1 MQLWALS
8 NSSRF
13 RYIQIETLESGSNK
27 ILRLSSS
34 ELRVLTSQN
43 SETYD
48 VASRAW
54 RSLHS
59 HVECCG
65 SFNPAWILLIRGDL
79 ELRTFLVPFTG
90 FFELK
95 SCCRLGRF
103 LEKEN
108 FVPRT
113 GLPNSCVL
121 FVKWHSERGRKH
133 GFIFPKGD
141 RLFDS
146 RSSWRAR
153 CNMSDDASQLS
164 CTLLYSNLCYVGHI
178 MTHHDASLLCD

>member
-65 SFNPAWILLIRGDL
+65 SLNPAWILLIRGDL

-90 FFELK
+90 FFWIKKLLSPWK
-95 SCCRLGRF
+95 IFGKTTISCR
-103 LEKEN
+103 
-108 FVPRT
+108 
-113 GLPNSCVL
+113 
-121 FVKWHSERGRKH
+121 ERGCQTPAYFLSSGIQK
-133 GFIFPKGD
+133 GAGSMGSFFPVREVRD
-141 RLFDS
+141 VQ
-146 RSSWRAR
+146 
-153 CNMSDDASQLS
+153 DATCRMMHPSFRVP
-164 CTLLYSNLCYVGHI
+164 CYTRIYVGHI

>member
-65 SFNPAWILLIRGDL
+65 SLNPAWILLIRGDL
-79 ELRTFLVPFTG
+79 ELRTFLVPFAG
-90 FFELK
+90 FFWIKKLLSPWK
-95 SCCRLGRF
+95 IFGKRKFRA
-103 LEKEN
+103 EN
-108 FVPRT
+108 GVAKLLRT
-113 GLPNSCVL
+113 FCQVA
-121 FVKWHSERGRKH
+121 FKRGRKH
-133 GFIFPKGD
+133 GSFFPKGTD
-141 RLFDS
+141 YSIREVRDVQ
-146 RSSWRAR
+146 
-153 CNMSDDASQLS
+153 DATCRMMHPSFRVP
-164 CTLLYSNLCYVGHI
+164 CYTRI
-178 MTHHDASLLCD
+178 YAM

>member
-65 SFNPAWILLIRGDL
+65 SLNPAWILLIRGDL

-90 FFELK
+90 FFWIKKLLSPWK
-95 SCCRLGRF
+95 IFGKTTISCR
-103 LEKEN
+103 
-108 FVPRT
+108 
-113 GLPNSCVL
+113 
-121 FVKWHSERGRKH
+121 ERGCQTPAYFLSSGIQK
-133 GFIFPKGD
+133 GPETWVIFPKGD